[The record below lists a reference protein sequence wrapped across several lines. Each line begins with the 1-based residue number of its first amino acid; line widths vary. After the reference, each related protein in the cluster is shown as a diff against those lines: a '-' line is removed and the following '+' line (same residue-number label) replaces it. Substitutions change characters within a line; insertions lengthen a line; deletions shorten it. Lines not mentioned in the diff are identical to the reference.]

1 MGFLKNPGPTN
12 VGHRCE
18 AIFLF
23 SAENCN
29 PNGDPD
35 NDSRPRQDPETGHGL
50 VTNVCIKR
58 HFRDTLPHIANGNPG
73 YKIYIQS
80 KAVLD
85 HTLEDAYKSLGM
97 TPGPKATK
105 QAKEEQKKA
114 RGEAKKTAVE
124 EGEPA
129 PEEAPRREI
138 PEQTAKAAAKMCAD
152 FYDVRTFG
160 AVMASK
166 VANCGQVRGPI
177 QISMARS
184 IDPVVVVEDS
194 ITRIAIQTDREAEAN
209 FMNQTFGAKHRV
221 PFGLYAGHIFYTPS
235 FAEKTGFKEED
246 FRIFWETMARLFEY
260 TRSSGRDDI
269 SMEQIIVFEHES
281 RLGNAH
287 SHRLFEMVAGPG
299 EDGKPRLRRRDETK
313 PPRAYTDYIIPTQ
326 AEVESRVEAAGIR
339 GVKVHYL
346 L

>member
-1 MGFLKNPGPTN
+1 MSFLKNKGPAS
-12 VGHRCE
+12 VGHRCDSL
-18 AIFLF
+18 FFF

-58 HFRDTLPHIANGNPG
+58 HFRDTLPHIVNGNPG

-85 HTLEDAYKSLGM
+85 HTLEDAWKSLGM

-105 QAKEEQKKA
+105 EAKEEARKA
-114 RGEAKKTAVE
+114 QEDAKRAGEELPEAK
-124 EGEPA
+124 
-129 PEEAPRREI
+129 PRRED

-166 VANCGQVRGPI
+166 VANCGQVRGPM
-177 QISMARS
+177 QISMAKS
-184 IDPVVVVEDS
+184 IDPVLVIEDS

-209 FMNQTFGAKHRV
+209 YMNQTFGAKHRI
-221 PFGLYAGHIFYTPS
+221 PFGLYAARIFYNPS
-235 FAEKTGFKEED
+235 FAKKTGFKDED
-246 FRIFWETMARLFEY
+246 LRVFWETLARLFEY

-281 RLGNAH
+281 ELGNAH
-287 SHRLFEMVAGPG
+287 SHRLFDMVTGPG
-299 EDGKPRLRRRDETK
+299 EDGRPFLRRRDETK
-313 PPRAYTDYIIPTQ
+313 PPRAYSDYLIPSQ
-326 AEVESRVEAAGIR
+326 AEVEGRIEKADIR